1 MRFKFP
7 LPALLAGLTLWL
19 GCAASSPSTVSQQ
32 ETQGNAAKP
41 AATATPQPSPR
52 PYSKDLEELRA
63 SFNRDKGKVRLV
75 TLLSPT

>member
-1 MRFKFP
+1 MRHKIFW
-7 LPALLAGLTLWL
+7 LLLLNLVLWAG
-19 GCAASSPSTVSQQ
+19 CSSSGSVQQ
-32 ETQGNAAKP
+32 NAVGEQKISETAKP
-41 AATATPQPSPR
+41 TPTPGQSPR